1 MLHTVLSGTTSQLPP
16 ILIAHGLYGSARN
29 WGMIAKNLS
38 NDRLVI
44 TVDMRN
50 HGQSEWFDSHSYP
63 DMAADLAM
71 VITAHGGIA
80 DVIGHSMGGKAAMA
94 LALTHPQLLRRMIV
108 ADIAPVSYDRT
119 QTPIIDALRKLDLSE
134 IEKRSEADRL
144 LAAYIT
150 DAGTRAFLLQSLDL
164 KEKRWRFNMDALEAE
179 MPKIMGFPEFN
190 MAFGNPVLFLSGA
203 NSDYVL
209 NSQRAQIKARFPNAR
224 FARIPDTGHWL
235 HAERP
240 REFEATARVFLGS

>member
-1 MLHTVLSGTTSQLPP
+1 MLHTILSGTASELPP

-29 WGMIAKNLS
+29 WGGIAKKLS

-50 HGQSEWFDSHSYP
+50 HGASQWFDSHNYL
-63 DMAADLAM
+63 DMAADLAE
-71 VITAHGGIA
+71 VITAHGEVA

-119 QTPIIDALRKLDLSE
+119 QAPIIDALRKLDLSE

-209 NSQRAQIKARFPNAR
+209 NNQRAQIKARFPNAR
-224 FARIPDTGHWL
+224 FARIPGAGHWL
-235 HAERP
+235 HAEKP
-240 REFEATARVFLGS
+240 REFEATARVFLGD

>member
-1 MLHTVLSGTTSQLPP
+1 MLHTILSGTASELPP

-29 WGMIAKNLS
+29 WGGIAKKLS

-50 HGQSEWFDSHSYP
+50 HGASQWFDSHNYL
-63 DMAADLAM
+63 DMAADLAE
-71 VITAHGGIA
+71 VITAHGEVA

-119 QTPIIDALRKLDLSE
+119 QAPIIDALRKLDLSE

-224 FARIPDTGHWL
+224 FARIPGAGHWL
-235 HAERP
+235 HAEKP
-240 REFEATARVFLGS
+240 REFEATARVFLGD